1 MSIGWSNYHAHTKF
15 CDGRATMEE
24 SVERA
29 IKEGI
34 KVFGFSSHAPV
45 PFDTVWTMKHELLDD
60 YFETIELL
68 KERYKGQILILKSLE
83 VDYIPYVVNPLS
95 YNRYKLDYVIGSVH
109 FVGKYSDGTPWSF
122 DGGVEEFL
130 KGFEAIY
137 KGDIKACVKRYYAL
151 VREMVENYTPTI
163 LGHFDKI
170 WMHNSETQLFDVE
183 ADWCVAEVDETLAAI
198 KRSGVIVEINTKGFD
213 RGGKIFPH
221 VNLFKKLAILQIP
234 ITMNSDCHHIDKLT
248 LGFDVVADELLKA
261 GYTTFKEFVDGEWI
275 DLPFT
280 SKGIDFGNSLNF

>member
-1 MSIGWSNYHAHTKF
+1 M
-15 CDGRATMEE
+15 
-24 SVERA
+24 
-29 IKEGI
+29 
-34 KVFGFSSHAPV
+34 
-45 PFDTVWTMKHELLDD
+45 
-60 YFETIELL
+60 
-68 KERYKGQILILKSLE
+68 
-83 VDYIPYVVNPLS
+83 
-95 YNRYKLDYVIGSVH
+95 H

-151 VREMVENYTPTI
+151 VRDMVENYTPTI

-183 ADWCVAEVDETLAAI
+183 ADWYVAEVDETLAAI